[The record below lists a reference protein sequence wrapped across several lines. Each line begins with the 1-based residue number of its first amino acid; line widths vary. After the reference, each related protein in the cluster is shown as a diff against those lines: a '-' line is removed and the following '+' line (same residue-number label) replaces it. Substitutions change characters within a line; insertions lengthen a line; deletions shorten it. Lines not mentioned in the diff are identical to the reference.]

1 MLLSGDVW
9 VAQAYSGQIAKA
21 IAENPTIGYVIPKEG
36 CTIFVDNMCLPRN
49 SRNKELA
56 QEFINFVL
64 EAKIAADIANGT
76 GYSSVNLA
84 ARALIRSDLLTNE
97 AAYPPRDAIER
108 CEFIREIGPV
118 VSIYDRLW
126 TEIKSK

>member
-1 MLLSGDVW
+1 
-9 VAQAYSGQIAKA
+9 
-21 IAENPTIGYVIPKEG
+21 
-36 CTIFVDNMCLPRN
+36 MCMPRN

-84 ARALIRSDLLTNE
+84 ARALIRADLLTNE

-108 CEFIREIGPV
+108 CEFIREIGPA
-118 VSIYDRLW
+118 VSVYDRLW